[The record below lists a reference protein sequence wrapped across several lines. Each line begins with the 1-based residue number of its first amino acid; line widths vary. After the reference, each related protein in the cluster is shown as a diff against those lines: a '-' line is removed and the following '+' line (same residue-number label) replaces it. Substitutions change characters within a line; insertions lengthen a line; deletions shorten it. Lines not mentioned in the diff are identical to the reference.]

1 MTPRPSVWRGLTTVL
16 LATISATLA
25 AQTTTPEPEIYICT
39 DAKGRKLTS
48 DRKIPECHDREQ
60 RILNPSGTTKTVLKP
75 ALTAQEHAELDAKD
89 KAAQQVRA
97 RLEEEKKRDRALLIR
112 YPNPARHHQER
123 GDALNQVHLAKQAAL
138 KRIAELQNERAKLRD
153 EMAFY
158 TKDPGKAPLRL
169 RQQIDSVTQ
178 GLTEQDRFV
187 TEKDMEIARIHA
199 RFDEALLRLHAL
211 WRLNETPSAE

>member
-1 MTPRPSVWRGLTTVL
+1 MTPGPAVWRGLFTVL

-60 RILNPSGTTKTVLKP
+60 RILNPSGTTKAVLKP

-89 KAAQQVRA
+89 KAAHQVRA

-112 YPNPARHHQER
+112 YPNPARHHKER
-123 GDALNQVHLAKQAAL
+123 GDALNQVQLVKRAAI
-138 KRIAELQNERAKLRD
+138 KRIVELQQEHAKLQD

-158 TKDPGKAPLRL
+158 VKDPSKAPLRL
-169 RQQIDSVTQ
+169 RQQIDAVTQ
-178 GLTEQDRFV
+178 GLALQSRFV
-187 TEKDMEIARIHA
+187 AEKDMEIARTQT
-199 RFDEALLRLHAL
+199 RFDDELLRLQAL
-211 WRLNETPSAE
+211 WRLHDAVSNE